1 MGCLRGA
8 SAPLFLIRAAGGL
21 RYKWEWGLC
30 AIIVFV
36 TARDLIKIR
45 GFIMVAAG
53 TAGLLLNEFELLW
66 SHHWVVTIIFAV
78 VVLAGLINLGW
89 GFWGRED

>member
-1 MGCLRGA
+1 
-8 SAPLFLIRAAGGL
+8 
-21 RYKWEWGLC
+21 
-30 AIIVFV
+30 
-36 TARDLIKIR
+36 
-45 GFIMVAAG
+45 MVAAG